1 MKQIKKLARRGMART
16 LGLLGAIF
24 LGVAVL
30 FGLLSAGQ
38 GIETMLIMI
47 MTMGL
52 MFFLVFLIFG
62 LVGVVPYARIGKMV
76 KRQCEELGI
85 ELDEEQEFEAVTKEI
100 SMSKNWLVS
109 GLYGSN
115 FALHRRSIDHVEETS
130 YYQKGRTYPMILLY
144 VGPKKKYKIICS
156 RKGDFERVT
165 DALDQWFPPL
175 DTPDNAEALAATGDL
190 SAEDDRQAR
199 RDRIMQQEQGM
210 GGKKTVAA
218 IVAVVGMVIAFSV
231 IYNILPSRTS
241 APKTTPNVVGNSQ
254 TSKPAAGKVNDYI
267 ASIQDEQFQQ
277 VAKGLMAE
285 TDGDADLV
293 KPLILSEENNQT
305 YFAVYN
311 GTPYFFYGEMTVY
324 DENDKV
330 IGTLEIPLAKPY
342 EYCFLS
348 GYAEGGAD
356 SYDYTAAEFYSL
368 SYAGTNVR
376 YQFSLNND
384 DTSDW
389 SEILLATENMKEA
402 NVQEICEAEYYS
414 NVLSRIVVE
423 ELFFFDENELS
434 YINDNEEEGLD
445 RAAAKYRA
453 VLDIDRGVIEWYS
466 INNGSETALSSIT
479 MK

>member
-1 MKQIKKLARRGMART
+1 MKQIKKLARRGMLRT
-16 LGLLGAIF
+16 LGLLGAVF
-24 LGVAVL
+24 LGIAVL

-47 MTMGL
+47 LTMGL
-52 MFFLVFLIFG
+52 MFLLIFLIFG
-62 LVGVVPYARIGKMV
+62 LVGVVPYVRVGKMV

-85 ELDEEQEFEAVTKEI
+85 ELDEDQEFEAVTKEI
-100 SMSKNWLVS
+100 SMSKSWLVS

-115 FALHRRSIDHVEETS
+115 FALHRRSIDHVEESS
-130 YYQKGRTYPMILLY
+130 YYQKGRAYPMILLY

-175 DTPDNAEALAATGDL
+175 DAPDGAEAFAKTEDI
-190 SAEDDRQAR
+190 SEKDDRQAR

-210 GGKKTVAA
+210 GGKKTFVAIA
-218 IVAVVGMVIAFSV
+218 AVVAMVIAFSV

-241 APKTTPNVVGNSQ
+241 APKTTPNIAGNSQ

-330 IGTLEIPLAKPY
+330 IGTLEIPLAKPF
-342 EYCFLS
+342 EYCFLN
-348 GYAEGGAD
+348 GYAEGEAD

-368 SYAGTNVR
+368 SYAQTHVR

-389 SEILLATENMKEA
+389 GDILLATEDMNEA
-402 NVQEICEAEYYS
+402 SVQEICEAEYYS
-414 NVLSRIVVE
+414 NVLSRIAVE
-423 ELFFFDENELS
+423 ELVFFDENELS

-466 INNGSETALSSIT
+466 INNGSQTALSSIT